1 MWEETKN
8 FWTVQRFEGYNRIV
22 GNNGDLWITAWNY
35 GKYMVLWNSIGNLGK
50 VELWGRARN
59 HRRQKIVGN
68 NRKMGYKWEF
78 WNTGRKPMELC
89 ERCRTPEDMGN
100 FPTEQVTGRV

>member
-8 FWTVQRFEGYNRIV
+8 FWTVQRFEGDNRIV

-68 NRKMGYKWEF
+68 NRKMGYKWSFGTLAENL
-78 WNTGRKPMELC
+78 WNCVKGAELRK
-89 ERCRTPEDMGN
+89 TWGI
-100 FPTEQVTGRV
+100 FPQSR